1 MRRILNNP
9 IAALVVLALIATAMR
24 CAYVVAGVAPSA
36 QADHL
41 LALCCWAW
49 PVLIWMDYDARFR
62 RRRPCYDFGLFLVST
77 FPFSV
82 VWYCFWARGRRG
94 LKLLL
99 GLACLLFLPLFVA
112 SLLEAFVKGD

>member
-1 MRRILNNP
+1 M
-9 IAALVVLALIATAMR
+9 
-24 CAYVVAGVAPSA
+24 
-36 QADHL
+36 
-41 LALCCWAW
+41 
-49 PVLIWMDYDARFR
+49 
-62 RRRPCYDFGLFLVST
+62 ST

-99 GLACLLFLPLFVA
+99 GLACLLFLPVFVA

>member
-9 IAALVVLALIATAMR
+9 IAALVALALIATAME
-24 CAYVVAGVAPSA
+24 CAYVVAGVPRASRSPLVL
-36 QADHL
+36 HL
-41 LALCCWAW
+41 CWAW
-49 PVLIWMDYDARFR
+49 PVLIWMDHDAHLK
-62 RRRPCYDFGLFLVST
+62 RRRPCYDFGLFLMAT
-77 FPFSV
+77 FPLSV

-99 GLACLLFLPLFVA
+99 GLACLLFLPVFVA